1 MPVTSGTGA
10 GGDEGYDSKK
20 YKPPKPPGSG
30 HRGSKGKGKGK
41 GSGKGKGHGKG
52 HKPPK
57 PKKVHPGKWRE
68 AASHPAGA
76 DTHATSGAVRLSHPA
91 GSGLPALTLA
101 ATESGFATLHGLS
114 GMLLDLVGE
123 GAIGLGHALAAF
135 ATEQTRLT
143 NRAWRRPGGLAR
155 MGSL

>member
-20 YKPPKPPGSG
+20 YKPPKGPSKGKG
-30 HRGSKGKGKGK
+30 QRATKGKGKGK
-41 GSGKGKGHGKG
+41 GHGSGKG

-57 PKKVHPGKWRE
+57 PKKVHPGKWHE
-68 AASHPAGA
+68 TAGHPAGA
-76 DTHATSGAVRLSHPA
+76 DTHATSGAVRLGHPA

-101 ATESGFATLHGLS
+101 ATETGFAPLHGLS